1 MIVLLLKD
9 GSPALILY
17 DYLLT
22 FDAEVKYFWSTK
34 VTGASVLFIAN
45 RYLNLVS
52 EGWMSGVS
60 VYLVGTV
67 PKVKCHLTSE
77 YVARNLI

>member
-9 GSPALILY
+9 DPPALILY

-22 FDAEVKYFWSTK
+22 FDAEVKYFWSTNI
-34 VTGASVLFIAN
+34 TGASVLFIAN

-52 EGWMSGVS
+52 ECVLNVIGMRLLSIGPEVWRSGV
-60 VYLVGTV
+60 V
-67 PKVKCHLTSE
+67 
-77 YVARNLI
+77 